1 MAEAYQSFGFSLSF
15 SLDLGGVGGGLSERD
30 LKLYFS
36 GDLHVQR
43 Q

>member
-1 MAEAYQSFGFSLSF
+1 MLE
-15 SLDLGGVGGGLSERD
+15 LGGVGGGLSERD